1 MATEN
6 KNLSSYDIEKI
17 PNSADFK
24 IGIVVSEWNENITGN
39 LTKGAYDTLIENGV
53 KKENIITQ
61 YLPGTY
67 ELPLGAQF
75 LLENKDLDGIIAIGS
90 VIQGET
96 RHFDFVCE
104 AATNGIKDVGL
115 KYNRPV
121 IFCVLTDNT
130 MQQAIDRSGGKHGN
144 KGIECAVACLKM
156 IGIQKH
162 LTK

>member
-6 KNLSSYDIEKI
+6 KNLSSYDINNI
-17 PNSADFK
+17 PNSADFR
-24 IGIVVSEWNENITGN
+24 IGIVVSEWNEEITNN
-39 LTKGAYDTLIENGV
+39 LKDGAYQTLIENGV
-53 KKENIITQ
+53 NKDNIIIQ
-61 YLPGTY
+61 YVPGTF

-75 LLENKDLDGIIAIGS
+75 LLENKKLDGVIAIGS

-96 RHFDFVCE
+96 RHFDFVCD
-104 AATNGIKDVGL
+104 AATQGVKDVGL

-162 LTK
+162 LIK